1 MPKVGHVVTRPGRR
15 EQDPPVDIPVSE
27 DLETVPG
34 IPKHESDL
42 EFYSREYPLETINI
56 DERASRD
63 WANRIRDGH
72 LEMREIRREHDRL
85 NKPIVLA
92 GRMTGEM
99 EPTTEPVG
107 EDITELVKAKARSLG
122 FGEVGITRY
131 DHHYTYVSKK
141 DWVKFP
147 HAICLAYEQ
156 DYEPTQSIP
165 SVPAEIVHSSTYR
178 TEGAAG
184 LELGN
189 YIRSLGY
196 RAQVHS
202 PNDNTGP
209 YIPMFV
215 EAGLGQLG
223 ANGQLLSPHFGS
235 RARLMVITTDASVS
249 YDKPVDYG
257 IHAFCNICQ
266 VCANRC
272 PGRAIIRDKIW
283 WRGAEKNKLIFKRC
297 RPVMARYLG
306 CGICMKVCPIQKYGM
321 KPVMEHYISTGEVL
335 GKGTDGLEGYEL
347 HDQGYFGP
355 GELPTFDGQFFNMPH
370 GKAED
375 WVFQQ
380 FKEKLVA
387 AGGIEST
394 AGDDAV
400 EEFKDKLTMA
410 LALDQ
415 DAFGMG
421 DDENPDYI

>member
-1 MPKVGHVVTRPGRR
+1 MPKVGHIVTRPGRR
-15 EQDPPVDIPVSE
+15 EQDPPVEIPVAE
-27 DLETVPG
+27 ELETVPG

-85 NKPIVLA
+85 NKPIVMA

-99 EPTTEPVG
+99 EPTSEPVG

-189 YIRSLGY
+189 YIRSLGF

-235 RARLMVITTDASVS
+235 RARLMVITTDASVT

-257 IHAFCNICQ
+257 IHQFCNICQ

-297 RPVMARYLG
+297 PPGHGPLPRLRHLHEGLPHSEVRHEARHG
-306 CGICMKVCPIQKYGM
+306 A
-321 KPVMEHYISTGEVL
+321 
-335 GKGTDGLEGYEL
+335 L
-347 HDQGYFGP
+347 H
-355 GELPTFDGQFFNMPH
+355 LH
-370 GKAED
+370 
-375 WVFQQ
+375 W
-380 FKEKLVA
+380 
-387 AGGIEST
+387 
-394 AGDDAV
+394 
-400 EEFKDKLTMA
+400 
-410 LALDQ
+410 
-415 DAFGMG
+415 
-421 DDENPDYI
+421 

>member
-1 MPKVGHVVTRPGRR
+1 MPKVGHIVTRPGRR
-15 EQDPPVDIPVSE
+15 EQDPPVEIPVAE
-27 DLETVPG
+27 ELETTPG

-85 NKPIVLA
+85 NKPIVMA
-92 GRMTGEM
+92 GRMTGDM
-99 EPTTEPVG
+99 EPTSEPTG
-107 EDITELVKAKARSLG
+107 EDVTELIKAKARSLG
-122 FGEVGITRY
+122 FGEVGVTRY

-235 RARLMVITTDASVS
+235 RARLMVITTDAAVYLRQAGGLRHPSVLQ
-249 YDKPVDYG
+249 
-257 IHAFCNICQ
+257 HL
-266 VCANRC
+266 
-272 PGRAIIRDKIW
+272 PGMRQPLSRQGHHPRQDLVA
-283 WRGAEKNKLIFKRC
+283 RC
-297 RPVMARYLG
+297 REEQAHLQALPARHGPLSWLRHLHEG
-306 CGICMKVCPIQKYGM
+306 LPH
-321 KPVMEHYISTGEVL
+321 PEVRHEASH
-335 GKGTDGLEGYEL
+335 GTL
-347 HDQGYFGP
+347 H
-355 GELPTFDGQFFNMPH
+355 LH
-370 GKAED
+370 R
-375 WVFQQ
+375 
-380 FKEKLVA
+380 
-387 AGGIEST
+387 
-394 AGDDAV
+394 
-400 EEFKDKLTMA
+400 
-410 LALDQ
+410 
-415 DAFGMG
+415 
-421 DDENPDYI
+421 

>member
-1 MPKVGHVVTRPGRR
+1 MPKVGHIVTRPGRR
-15 EQDPPVDIPVSE
+15 EQDPPVEIPVAE
-27 DLETVPG
+27 ELETVPG

-85 NKPIVLA
+85 NKPIVMA

-99 EPTTEPVG
+99 EPTSEPVG

-189 YIRSLGY
+189 YIRSLGF

-235 RARLMVITTDASVS
+235 RARLMVITTDASVT

-257 IHAFCNICQ
+257 IHQFCNICQ

-335 GKGTDGLEGYEL
+335 GKGTNGLEGYEL
-347 HDQGYFGP
+347 RDQGYFGP

-375 WVFQQ
+375 WVFEQ
-380 FKEKLVA
+380 FKDKLMD
-387 AGGIEST
+387 AGGLET
-394 AGDDAV
+394 PAGDDAV
-400 EEFKDKLTMA
+400 EEFKGKLSMA

>member
-15 EQDPPVDIPVSE
+15 EQDPPVEIPVSE